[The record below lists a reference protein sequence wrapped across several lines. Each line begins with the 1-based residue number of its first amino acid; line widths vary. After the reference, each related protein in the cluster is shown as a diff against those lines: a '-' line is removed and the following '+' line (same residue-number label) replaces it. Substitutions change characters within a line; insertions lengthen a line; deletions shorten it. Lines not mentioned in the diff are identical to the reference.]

1 MKAKR
6 QGAYIA
12 ALLTFFLTVFPSRD
26 TLAGLPLL
34 AVVAE
39 VAEIGASMV
48 LRQVG
53 KQAVVAVGVAAND
66 ASWVTASSSILPNLV
81 ALIGL
86 GTYVG
91 STSEQK
97 YMVQANPSV
106 PLPTASPV
114 GAYGSYGNPYRY
126 EGGSVLIKTT
136 GSTIGAVS
144 PANSTDG
151 LLHKIPAGTYTVVQ
165 FLEQFNLLYQ
175 YLKPSLAATVR
186 PPYARYASGYID
198 GDVRQ
203 FSNVSAFYA
212 DFEICPQDPLTNQ
225 GGSCSIPAGTSGLSV
240 LYQEG
245 ADGVYRIKITSD
257 GAGFE
262 PDSSDPDWTATNKFP
277 AANRIAVKGVNA
289 ANEPS
294 VVEVGRVSGKTQIKA
309 TSQSGSKLKSRVL
322 ELNSDMSVAS
332 IVESFS
338 PGTVAAYDPAT
349 STGTDTGSVVFPSDY
364 ARAGE
369 AAQAANTIKTSV
381 DQLKDRLNDSATLA
395 DPESPQYT
403 SHWGD
408 TFTGLL
414 SWSLPAHT
422 STCPVATFDA
432 FERTFRMD
440 SHCQLAADYWDT
452 LRVAMVVVW
461 VILALFILLRA

>member
-26 TLAGLPLL
+26 SLAGFPLL
-34 AVVAE
+34 AIVAE
-39 VAEIGASMV
+39 AAEIGASMV

-91 STSEQK
+91 STSDQK

-106 PLPTASPV
+106 PLPTASPI
-114 GAYGSYGNPYRY
+114 GAYGAYGNPYQY
-126 EGGSVLIKTT
+126 GGGSVLIKTT
-136 GSTIGAVS
+136 GATIGAVS

-151 LLHKIPAGTYTVVQ
+151 QLHKVPAGTYTVAQ
-165 FLEQFNLLYQ
+165 FLEQLNIVFQ
-175 YLKPSLAATVR
+175 YWKPSIAATLN
-186 PPYARYASGYID
+186 PPYAQYTGGEPRSFY
-198 GDVRQ
+198 
-203 FSNVSAFYA
+203 NVSAYYA
-212 DFEICPQDPLTNQ
+212 DFEICPSDPKTNL
-225 GGSCSIPAGTSGLSV
+225 GGSCSVPAAVSGLSV
-240 LYQEG
+240 HYQEG

-262 PDSSDPDWTATNKFP
+262 PDSSDPDWTAANKFP
-277 AANRIAVKGVNA
+277 SANRIAVKGVNA

-309 TSQSGSKLKSRVL
+309 TSQSGSNLKSRVL
-322 ELNSDMSVAS
+322 ELNNDMSVAS
-332 IVESFS
+332 IVESFN

-349 STGTDTGSVVFPSDY
+349 STGTGTDTGSVVFPSDY

-381 DQLKDRLNDSATLA
+381 DQLKDRLTDSAAVA
-395 DPESPQYT
+395 DPEAPQYT
-403 SHWGD
+403 NHWGD

-440 SHCQLAADYWDT
+440 SHCQLAADYWET